1 MDELRKKSK
10 DRGPETFKLCEISAG
25 GYIDNRH
32 VRGIERLDTLGNLVI
47 CEKNRAEF
55 LSKILGIKNIPSK
68 AAFARVLSIVGGRQV
83 EARQFI
89 GAE

>member
-1 MDELRKKSK
+1 MNYGKKAK
-10 DRGPETFKLCEISAG
+10 TEVP
-25 GYIDNRH
+25 RH
-32 VRGIERLDTLGNLVI
+32 SNYVKYPLADILIIVMCGVLSGLDTLGNLVI
-47 CEKNRAEF
+47 CEENRAEF